1 MFFRQIFDA
10 SLAQYAYLIGC
21 QRTGDAIVIDPERD
35 IDRYVRIAEEEGL
48 RIVAATETH
57 IHADFLS
64 GSRELAERLGAR
76 LYLSD
81 EGDADWKY
89 GWTGLGDYDVRFL
102 KDGDTFQVGN
112 IRFDAVHTPGHTPEH
127 ISFLVTDLGGGADAP
142 IGIASGDF
150 VFVGDMGRPDL
161 LETAAGVAGARE
173 PSARRLFASARRFLD
188 LPDHLQVWPGHGA
201 GSACGKALG
210 AVPQSTVGYERRF
223 NAALS
228 LVDESMFVSVMLDGQ
243 PEPPLYFARMKA
255 LNRDGVPLLGGLP
268 SPHRTPLARLM
279 EHAPSDDV
287 VVVDTRASRPAF
299 MAGHVAR
306 SIHAPLGVSL
316 PQIVGSYVDPAVDVY
331 LVVDEVDLDEAVR
344 SLVRIGYDRL
354 VGWTPPSELAGSAA
368 LTVTERAVF
377 PEYAVAPDSARTTV
391 LDVRGEAEFAGAHVP
406 GALNVAHTRLAARI
420 DEVPRDRPVTVY
432 CRSGNRAA
440 SAASFLERE
449 GYEVVYVDG
458 LLAEWPGLGPD
469 AAVAVGASS

>member
-1 MFFRQIFDA
+1 MFFRQVFDP

-21 QRTGDAIVIDPERD
+21 QRTGEAIVIDPERD
-35 IDRYVRIAEEEGL
+35 IDRYVRIAREEGL
-48 RIVAATETH
+48 RIVAAAETH

-64 GSRELAERLGAR
+64 GSREMAERLGAR
-76 LYLSD
+76 LYLSE

-89 GWTGLGDYDVRFL
+89 GWTGLGVYDVRLL

-112 IRFDAVHTPGHTPEH
+112 IRFEAVHTPGHTPEH
-127 ISFLVTDLGGGADAP
+127 VSFLVTDLGGGASEP

-188 LPDHLQVWPGHGA
+188 LADHLQVWPGHGA

-228 LVDESMFVSVMLDGQ
+228 LHDERTFVSAMLDGQ

-255 LNRDGVPLLGGLP
+255 LNRDGVPLLGELP
-268 SPHRTPLARLM
+268 TPARMPLARLL
-279 EHAPSDDV
+279 ELAPSDDV
-287 VVVDTRASRPAF
+287 VVVDTRPGRPAF
-299 MAGHVAR
+299 MAGHVPR

-316 PQIVGSYVDPAVDVY
+316 PQIVGSYVYPAADVY
-331 LVVDEVDLDEAVR
+331 LVVDEADLDEAVR

-354 VGWTPPSELAGSAA
+354 LGWTPPSELANAKGLA
-368 LTVTERAVF
+368 VTERALF
-377 PEYAVAPDSARTTV
+377 SEYDVTPDPARTTL
-391 LDVRGEAEFAGAHVP
+391 LDVRGAAEFAGARVP

-420 DEVPRDRPVTVY
+420 DEVPRGKPVTVY

-458 LLAEWPGLGPD
+458 LLAEWPGLGAD
-469 AAVAVGASS
+469 AAVVASASS